1 MNPARL
7 ALSVLVLSA
16 SACTTSKEPAPASAT
31 PSAPAHAEAPAPSP
45 APAAHA
51 APPAAQ
57 PAAASAGEL
66 VFAAQPGW
74 VSEPVSSSMRKAQF
88 RVPGASGADA
98 TLVVYWFGPQGGGG
112 KEANIERWVGQ
123 FEQPDGSDS
132 HAVLKSATRTVRGM
146 EVTDVDLA
154 GTYVA
159 ETSPGSG
166 VRVREE
172 GWRLLASIIVAPE
185 GAYYAKLVGPA
196 STVAAEAAK
205 YKAFVDGL

>member
-7 ALSVLVLSA
+7 ALSVLVLTA
-16 SACTTSKEPAPASAT
+16 SACTASKEPAPAA
-31 PSAPAHAEAPAPSP
+31 APAAAAHAEAPAPS
-45 APAAHA
+45 AAHA
-51 APPAAQ
+51 VPAAQ
-57 PAAASAGEL
+57 PAAAPAGEL

-74 VSEPVSSSMRKAQF
+74 VSEPVTSSMRKAQF
-88 RVPGASGADA
+88 RVPGAGGADA
-98 TLVVYWFGPQGGGG
+98 TLVVYWFGAQGGGG

-132 HAVLKSATRTVRGM
+132 HAVLKSATRTVHGM
-146 EVTDVDLA
+146 EVTDIDLA

-196 STVAAEAAK
+196 ATVAAEAAK
-205 YKAFVDGL
+205 YKAFVDGLGG